1 MPELRFDPL
10 QNQWVIIATERET
23 RPSDLD
29 YKAKYNHVKI
39 CPFCEGNE
47 SLTPPEI
54 WAIRDPNTF
63 LNSPGWKVRVVP
75 NKFPALKIQANRKRI
90 KTGFYKKVEGTGTHE
105 VIIETPEHAVDLTDF
120 TPEQIKLVLF
130 TYQERLKELYKNPL
144 FKYILV
150 FKNHGKRAGASLS
163 HSHSQVIAMPII
175 PRNVSLK
182 LQGAKKHFQK
192 KKHCLICELIQQ
204 ERKNKVRLISLDDR
218 FIAWTPF
225 ASRFPFEIFIAPIKH
240 NHKFEEVGN
249 NDLESLS
256 RFLKDVLLRL
266 KKVLNDPPYNFILN
280 TSPNIKAWT
289 KTSKDKL
296 LAIKYYYHWHIEI
309 IPRLTR
315 IAGFEWGS
323 GVYINPC
330 VPEAAA
336 KYLRDVNIE

>member
-29 YKAKYNHVKI
+29 YRAKYNHVTA

-75 NKFPALKIQANRKRI
+75 NKFPALKIEATGRRI
-90 KTGFYKKVEGTGTHE
+90 KTGFYEKVEGTGTHE
-105 VIIETPEHAVDLTDF
+105 VIIETPEHDVDLTDF
-120 TPEQIKLVLF
+120 TPEQTKLVLF

-144 FKYILV
+144 FKYILI
-150 FKNHGKRAGASLS
+150 FKNHGKRAGASLA

-182 LQGAKKHFQK
+182 LQVAKKHFQK

-204 ERKNKVRLISLDDR
+204 ERKNKVRVISLDGR

-240 NHKFEEVGN
+240 NHRFEEIGN

-256 RFLKDVLLRL
+256 KFLKDVLLRL
-266 KKVLNDPPYNFILN
+266 KSVLNDPPYNFILN
-280 TSPNIKAWT
+280 TSQNLKACS
-289 KTSKDKL
+289 KSSKDKL
-296 LAIKYYYHWHIEI
+296 PAIKYYYHWHIEI

-323 GVYINPC
+323 GIYINPC

-336 KYLRDVNIE
+336 KYLRDVKIV